1 MANDNRKF
9 NNGESSNAGY
19 IGQNSSG
26 GYIQNNI
33 NSESYLSHKDLEVE
47 KLERAIEHTVH
58 EQLDGQAAM
67 QQLKD
72 YDDYLE
78 LLGINGKNNG
88 YSTTD
93 KNRLAGAL
101 HYGNEDIVKLVGDSD
116 YRTKANSSGNLAKD
130 IKHNE
135 DIINRALEDNKI
147 FNAKELNQREVD
159 TALRTG
165 KLGNVRLN
173 DNQKA
178 LLKEKRA
185 LMDKKLQ
192 NSASKYNA
200 NKKNTKFNRLK
211 DSVKQQTKEDDFS
224 ATKGVE
230 QAKEYKDKIS
240 KVTNG
245 VGTAMDVVQNAHTF
259 VSVGATKLIKG
270 SDAAAK
276 KKQKIDNAYSKVHVF
291 RNAKGKISGSVEQAK
306 SNFRK
311 NKKIKKEAKYNNKLV
326 KAERK
331 YGKNSNKY
339 KAKKIAHDKKIKKLK
354 EGRKLFSETKI
365 GKVVGVART
374 IKNFN
379 PIQII
384 RDIILK
390 FYKAIMLSGFLIAIL
405 LITISSL
412 DNSKNSNLP
421 ETLDENGDIEE
432 EDIDVIE
439 LETLSMP
446 SSKDNAVSKSYYIY
460 NKVKELQTAYIEN
473 LYNAGAN
480 SDYNSY
486 SIPDSW
492 KTKIEELDGYSNCS
506 DRVVVNDNGSFV
518 GFNLSK
524 FYSETIYNGVDI
536 NGATV
541 KVKGDVGLTNIDLD
555 HDLAKENADNISIDG
570 NTQTIK
576 TSVKNENSNSANN
589 IIISTHFPDE
599 SNTKEMITTIIA
611 TSVLVNGAN
620 ADEDTHVQ
628 WCQDIYKK
636 LLDSATVTVSTEIV
650 DSSNDLNFYYNNA
663 QHSTKSKDIII
674 NIDINYTAV
683 TSMSQ
688 IIEDSGIELSDTS
701 QLAYDM
707 IFSDFTNDEYAELL
721 GLGTPTSD
729 SMSNQGYSK
738 TYTTEEINEII
749 NNQAG
754 LNANQQAIL
763 KTAIEAAGQISYYYG
778 GKPTASGYPVMTTV
792 GENGKSAKSADS
804 TGRTIAGLDCFGF
817 VDWAY
822 WTAFNNRILSIG
834 STTSTTT
841 VHDNG
846 AEGLTRISASEMKPG
861 DLAFLRGHVGIYIGK
876 DEEGH
881 NIFCHCEGGGGA
893 NSDKV
898 VVNTYAEWTA
908 FYHVNYLD

>member
-33 NSESYLSHKDLEVE
+33 NSESYLSRKDLQAE
-47 KLERAIEHTVH
+47 KLERASEHVIH
-58 EQLDGQAAM
+58 EQLDGQDAM

-72 YDDYLE
+72 YDDYME

-93 KNRLAGAL
+93 KNRLTGAL
-101 HYGNEDIVKLVGDSD
+101 HYGNENIVNLVGDSS
-116 YRTKANSSGNLAKD
+116 YRTRANSSGNLVKD
-130 IKHNE
+130 IQHNQ

-159 TALRTG
+159 AALKTG
-165 KLGNVRLN
+165 RLGNVKLN
-173 DNQKA
+173 DKQKA
-178 LLKEKRA
+178 LLQEKRA

-192 NSASKYNA
+192 RSASKYNA
-200 NKKNTKFNRLK
+200 NKKNTKFNRAK
-211 DSVKQQTKEDDFS
+211 DSIKQQTKEDDFS

-245 VGTAMDVVQNAHTF
+245 AGKAMDIVQNAHTF

-276 KKQKIDNAYSKVHVF
+276 KKQKIDNAYSKVHVLRF
-291 RNAKGKISGSVEQAK
+291 TKGKISGAAEQAK
-306 SNFRK
+306 TNHRT
-311 NKKIKKEAKYNNKLV
+311 KKRTKKEAKYNNKLI
-326 KAERK
+326 KAEKK
-331 YGKNSNKY
+331 YGKDSKKY
-339 KAKKIAHDKKIKKLK
+339 KTKEDKYNEKIKALK
-354 EGRKLFSETKI
+354 VGKKSFSETGI
-365 GKVVGVART
+365 GKTLGVVRT
-374 IKNFN
+374 IKNSN
-379 PIQII
+379 PLQMLREVAKKIT
-384 RDIILK
+384 K
-390 FYKAIMLSGFLIAIL
+390 FIVTTSFVIALAL
-405 LITISSL
+405 LTISGL
-412 DNSKNSNLP
+412 DNVKNSNLP
-421 ETLDENGDIEE
+421 EALDANGDIEE
-432 EDIDVIE
+432 EDIDIIE
-439 LETLSMP
+439 IEELSMP

-460 NKVKELQTAYIEN
+460 NKVKDLQTAYIEN

-492 KTKIEELDGYSNCS
+492 KTKVEELDGYSNCS
-506 DRVVVNDNGSFV
+506 DRIVVNDNGSFV

-524 FYSETIYNGVDI
+524 FYSETTYNGVDI
-536 NGATV
+536 NGTTI
-541 KVKGDVGLTNIDLD
+541 KIKGDVGLTNIDSD
-555 HDLAKENADNISIDG
+555 HDLAKENADNISVDG

-636 LLDSATVTVSTEIV
+636 LLDSATVTVSTEVV
-650 DSSNDLNFYYNNA
+650 DSSNDLNFYYNNG

-688 IIEDSGIELSDTS
+688 IIEDGDIKLSDTS

-707 IFSDFTNDEYAELL
+707 IFSDFTTEEYAELL
-721 GLGTPTSD
+721 GLGTPTAD

-749 NNQAG
+749 NNQTG

-792 GENGKSAKSADS
+792 GENGKTAKGTDNM
-804 TGRTIAGLDCFGF
+804 GRTTAGLDCFGF

-822 WTAFNNRILSIG
+822 WTAFNNRILAIG
-834 STTSTTT
+834 STSSTTT

-881 NIFCHCEGGGGA
+881 NIFCHCEGGGGS

-908 FYHVNYLD
+908 FYHVDYLG